1 MLSAESTWIIWP
13 QPLQLSIN
21 NNLEKVLS
29 FQICNLLLLILEFY
43 LCGLSVGRN
52 TSIKTVAY

>member
-13 QPLQLSIN
+13 QPLQLSKN
-21 NNLEKVLS
+21 NNLEKVLN

-52 TSIKTVAY
+52 TSIKTVAD